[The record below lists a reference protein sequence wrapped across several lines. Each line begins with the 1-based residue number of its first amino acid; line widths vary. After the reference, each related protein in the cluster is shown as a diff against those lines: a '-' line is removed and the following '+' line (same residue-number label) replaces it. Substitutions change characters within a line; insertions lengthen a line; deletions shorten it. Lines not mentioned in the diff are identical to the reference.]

1 MAKLLYT
8 TFSDTYDCRRSG
20 LARGNSLANSSYKGL
35 AQKNSVVIRK
45 VVAEQLPRLAEVCE
59 SVDSVDVEMIFHFDD
74 FHRICVNAKTD
85 TLVHLECHL
94 CQEPVVWP
102 MRVEFD
108 ALVASSEAQ
117 AEQWLTVAATQ
128 IGASENIVVAAGQ
141 DLDVAELIEDELI
154 LQLPRQVC
162 FDDGC
167 ERRPV
172 MHFHAADAE
181 PQNVT
186 ATDRQLPFQGLKELV
201 EKSRRS
207 AGDGSQE

>member
-1 MAKLLYT
+1 
-8 TFSDTYDCRRSG
+8 
-20 LARGNSLANSSYKGL
+20 
-35 AQKNSVVIRK
+35 
-45 VVAEQLPRLAEVCE
+45 
-59 SVDSVDVEMIFHFDD
+59 
-74 FHRICVNAKTD
+74 
-85 TLVHLECHL
+85 
-94 CQEPVVWP
+94 
-102 MRVEFD
+102 
-108 ALVASSEAQ
+108 
-117 AEQWLTVAATQ
+117 
-128 IGASENIVVAAGQ
+128 
-141 DLDVAELIEDELI
+141 VAELIEDELI